1 METARD
7 YKTPLKRRVRE
18 LLEDDDLEDYEALEV
33 EDSLNWDKVKN
44 YFDKVD
50 KALQANQSEHQKFC
64 SCQIELEDNF
74 RDISHASKFN
84 NGLLNRKIG
93 KRPKIMDNRFDGPDL
108 YAVVGSVAGELI
120 DLSDEV
126 VNKVDKS
133 SFDSELKSQKSD
145 MSSIM
150 IKDLTKF
157 KLDMTKDVR
166 RELDLMKA
174 DYEAQIKQ
182 VRTGWIGA
190 FGNMKNA
197 FRGVFF

>member
-1 METARD
+1 
-7 YKTPLKRRVRE
+7 
-18 LLEDDDLEDYEALEV
+18 
-33 EDSLNWDKVKN
+33 
-44 YFDKVD
+44 
-50 KALQANQSEHQKFC
+50 
-64 SCQIELEDNF
+64 
-74 RDISHASKFN
+74 
-84 NGLLNRKIG
+84 
-93 KRPKIMDNRFDGPDL
+93 MDNRFDGPDL

-126 VNKVDKS
+126 ENKVDKF

-157 KLDMTKDVR
+157 KLDMSKDVR